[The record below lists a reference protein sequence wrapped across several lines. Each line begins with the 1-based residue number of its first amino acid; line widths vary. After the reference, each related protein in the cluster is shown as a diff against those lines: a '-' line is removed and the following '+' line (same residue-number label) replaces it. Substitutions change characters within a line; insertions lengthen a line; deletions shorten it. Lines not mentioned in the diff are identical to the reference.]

1 MKLYNFL
8 TKKMDNFNPEAGKKI
23 GIYVCGPTVYSY
35 IHVGNARP
43 AIFFDAVVRYLRY
56 RGHQVFYVSNITDID
71 DKIINKAISENV
83 SEREIAHRYSEE
95 YLKNLAGLNCEFPD
109 TVPFATKYIDHI
121 IEFIKSL
128 ISKNLA
134 YEKNGNV
141 YFRVNS
147 IKTYGAISHQN
158 TADLEVG
165 ARVSLNQDKEDPLD
179 FLLWKKTEEGIKFK
193 SPFSEGRPGW
203 HTECAVMNKELFQD
217 TLLIHGG
224 GSDLKFPHHENER
237 AQFLG
242 ETGHEL
248 SKYYMHVGRV
258 NVDNQKMSK
267 SLGNV
272 INVNEIIKNSQTN
285 GFRLLILSH
294 NFESPINFS
303 RELLQ
308 ENQTV
313 FTKLQ
318 RKLRILTFNHRVAGF
333 EFKEFDKEVL
343 DNFKKCMED
352 GFLTPLALSDLQ
364 QVIKKLSINETSSTN
379 AAVINSVYKVLEILG
394 FKIKLPEFTDA
405 DFELY
410 KTWQQA
416 RLDKDFKKADK
427 LRASLTEKELI

>member
-8 TKKMDNFNPEAGKKI
+8 TKKIDNFNPEAGKKI

-56 RGHQVFYVSNITDID
+56 LGHQVFYVSNITDID

-95 YLKNLAGLNCEFPD
+95 YLKNLADLNCEFPD

-121 IEFIKSL
+121 IEFIQSL

-147 IKTYGAISHQN
+147 IETYGAISHQN

-165 ARVSLNQDKEDPLD
+165 ARVSVNQDKEDPLD

-203 HTECAVMNKELFQD
+203 HTECAVMNKELFED

-272 INVNEIIKNSQTN
+272 INVNEIIENGQTN
-285 GFRLLILSH
+285 GFRLLILSY

-308 ENQTV
+308 ENQAV

-343 DNFKKCMED
+343 NNFTKCMED
-352 GFLTPLALSDLQ
+352 GFLTPLALSVLQ
-364 QVIKKLSINETSSTN
+364 QVVKKLSINETSSTSTS
-379 AAVINSVYKVLEILG
+379 VIQSIYKVLEILG
-394 FKIKLPEFTDA
+394 FKIKIPEFTD
-405 DFELY
+405 DEFKLY

-416 RLDKDFKKADK
+416 RLDKDFKKADE
-427 LRASLTEKELI
+427 LRVSLTEKELI

>member
-8 TKKMDNFNPEAGKKI
+8 TKKIDNFTPESGKKI

-56 RGHQVFYVSNITDID
+56 CGYQVFYVSNITDID
-71 DKIINKAISENV
+71 DKIISKAISENIT
-83 SEREIAHRYSEE
+83 EREIAHRYSEE
-95 YLKNLAGLNCEFPD
+95 YLKNLADLNCEFPD
-109 TVPFATKYIDHI
+109 TIPYATKYIDHI
-121 IEFIKSL
+121 IEFIQSL

-134 YEKNGNV
+134 YVKNGNV

-147 IKTYGAISHQN
+147 IETYGAISNQK
-158 TADLEVG
+158 TDELEVG
-165 ARVSLNQDKEDPLD
+165 ARVSVNQDKENPLD
-179 FLLWKKTEEGIKFK
+179 FLLWKKTTEGIKFK
-193 SPFSEGRPGW
+193 SPFGEGRPGW
-203 HTECAVMNKELFQD
+203 HTECAVMNKELFQEA
-217 TLLIHGG
+217 LLIHGG

-242 ETGHEL
+242 KTGQEL

-272 INVNEIIKNSQTN
+272 INVNEIIENGQTN

-303 RELLQ
+303 SELLQ
-308 ENQTV
+308 ENQSV
-313 FTKLQ
+313 FTKLE

-333 EFKEFDKEVL
+333 EFKEADNSVL

-364 QVIKKLSINETSSTN
+364 QVVKKLSINETSSTN
-379 AAVINSVYKVLEILG
+379 AALIYSVYKVLEILG
-394 FKIKLPEFTDA
+394 FKIKLPEFTDSE
-405 DFELY
+405 FELY

-416 RLDKDFKKADK
+416 RLDKDFKKADE
-427 LRASLTEKELI
+427 LRVSLTEKELI

>member
-8 TKKMDNFNPEAGKKI
+8 TKKIDNFNLEAGKKI

-56 RGHQVFYVSNITDID
+56 RGHEVFYVSNITDID
-71 DKIINKAISENV
+71 DKIINKAVSENV
-83 SEREIAHRYSEE
+83 SEREIAHRYSKE
-95 YLKNLAGLNCEFPD
+95 YLKNLADLNCEFPD
-109 TVPFATKYIDHI
+109 SIPYATKYIDHI
-121 IEFIKSL
+121 IEFIQSL
-128 ISKNLA
+128 ISKKLA

-147 IKTYGAISHQN
+147 IETYGAISHQN

-165 ARVSLNQDKEDPLD
+165 ARVSVNQDKENPLD
-179 FLLWKKTEEGIKFK
+179 FLLWKKTELGIKFK
-193 SPFSEGRPGW
+193 SPFSDGRPGW
-203 HTECAVMNKELFQD
+203 HTECAVMNKELFEN

-242 ETGHEL
+242 ETGREL

-258 NVDNQKMSK
+258 NFDNQKMSK

-272 INVNEIIKNSQTN
+272 INVNEIIENRQTN

-294 NFESPINFS
+294 NFEGPINFS

-308 ENQTV
+308 ENQAV
-313 FTKLQ
+313 FTKIQ

-333 EFKEFDKEVL
+333 EFKKFNNEVL
-343 DNFKKCMED
+343 DNFIKYMED

-364 QVIKKLSINETSSTN
+364 QVVKKLSIGETNSTN
-379 AAVINSVYKVLEILG
+379 ASTIHSIYKVLEILG
-394 FKIKLPEFTDA
+394 FEIKLPEFTDTE
-405 DFELY
+405 FELY

-416 RLDKDFKKADK
+416 RLDKDFKKADE
-427 LRASLTEKELI
+427 LRVCLTEKELI